1 MIQCWWLRLLRK
13 ACRLFYG
20 HNPTSHT
27 LLNYRN
33 LKNNDR
39 KNLICAKNEHL
50 SKKLISLDNDNQK
63 PHLLYATPEQLPILF
78 DTFFLKNLHDI
89 ISSLATHKRLSSV
102 IYCDSYFHEFI
113 LPPLYDISSILEA
126 TYSCS
131 LLLSSKN
138 LIPTLS
144 ILPITVPSLT
154 YQLTQKSSNE
164 S

>member
-1 MIQCWWLRLLRK
+1 MT
-13 ACRLFYG
+13 AFE
-20 HNPTSHT
+20 
-27 LLNYRN
+27 
-33 LKNNDR
+33 
-39 KNLICAKNEHL
+39 NLICAKNEHL

-131 LLLSSKN
+131 LLLSSKKSNYNSLYTANYRAIFN
-138 LIPTLS
+138 LSTHS
-144 ILPITVPSLT
+144 KILERVVVK
-154 YQLTQKSSNE
+154 QLTDYIITNKIPSIFQSVYLR
-164 S
+164 